1 MTYTNGIAPIVTVY
15 GPGNLHHL
23 SYASNGAIPNVV
35 GKITTT
41 AAAENRT
48 NFLLGFS
55 YTFTGYAF
63 YWDGAGPAFW
73 RVAGSPFKEPVGTS
87 WTDATGVPWGNEVV
101 LSHATEYCSHLVPP
115 LCLPSFSVLRSERSP
130 AIFGVVTQLST
141 VLKRIELPR
150 LGLGS
155 AQLGQGAELMVSPVE
170 HVR

>member
-1 MTYTNGIAPIVTVY
+1 MTYTNGLAPIVTVY

-23 SYASNGAIPNVV
+23 SYASNGAITNVV

-55 YTFTGYAF
+55 YTYTGYAF

-73 RVAGSPFKEPVGTS
+73 RVAGSPFTEPVGTS

-101 LSHATEYCSHLVPP
+101 LGENVQAQVATAVNRDNEVIAFIIPDNLD
-115 LCLPSFSVLRSERSP
+115 
-130 AIFGVVTQLST
+130 
-141 VLKRIELPR
+141 
-150 LGLGS
+150 
-155 AQLGQGAELMVSPVE
+155 
-170 HVR
+170 